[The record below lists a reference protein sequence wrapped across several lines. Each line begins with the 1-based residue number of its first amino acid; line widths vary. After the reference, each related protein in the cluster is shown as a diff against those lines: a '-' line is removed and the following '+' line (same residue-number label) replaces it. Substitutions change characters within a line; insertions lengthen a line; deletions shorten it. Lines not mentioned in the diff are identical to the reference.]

1 MVLTVLRRIL
11 RRKRANVTGPV
22 DLGNATRPNS
32 PSSFHAT
39 SPTPISPHID
49 IDDGFYRPFSAAFW
63 PEVDMWK
70 PSERLMETIRHYA
83 SFPATGVSL
92 RQMVQFGDRP
102 STGTFSSAAHAGR
115 GEGEEE
121 EVTKRT
127 LLRIPGSCWHRPLTS
142 YPGTLFRASQFL
154 SEELPIRLAHR
165 VQDLGELPDGL
176 SEMPSIKKVQDW
188 YAQSFEEIITLPRP
202 TLSQEVKTR
211 LLRPGRTNG
220 MASKIISEATQ
231 NPSIKEGQYRS
242 SPTTNGNGHGNGSS
256 KAAAAG
262 RRYFVPAADHADWPP
277 ELNDYNQRFAKTLQQ
292 IKRRHDGVVTTVAQG
307 ILEWKR
313 VRQRMQ
319 IDSTIQSFLDRFYM
333 SRIGIRMLIGQH
345 IALTEQTHVKHPNYV
360 GIICTKT
367 NVKDIALEAIDNA
380 RFVCED
386 YYGLFEA
393 PKVQLVCKDDLN
405 FMYVPGHLSHML
417 FETLKNS
424 LRAVVE
430 QHGADRE
437 QFPVTKVI
445 VAEGKEDITIKISDE
460 GGGIPRSAI
469 PLVWTYMY
477 TTVEQTPSIDPD
489 FDKSDFKAP
498 MAGFGYGLPISR
510 LYARYFGGDLK
521 LISMEG
527 DGRTRFTT
535 SHRLLYIEPEPSA
548 APSRGLTPMNVQ
560 ALRSR
565 VRSREVSERKQVGDA
580 ESLFHAEQRRHEE
593 E

>member
-1 MVLTVLRRIL
+1 
-11 RRKRANVTGPV
+11 
-22 DLGNATRPNS
+22 
-32 PSSFHAT
+32 
-39 SPTPISPHID
+39 
-49 IDDGFYRPFSAAFW
+49 
-63 PEVDMWK
+63 MWK

-102 STGTFSSAAHAGR
+102 STGT
-115 GEGEEE
+115 
-121 EVTKRT
+121 
-127 LLRIPGSCWHRPLTS
+127 
-142 YPGTLFRASQFL
+142 LFRASQFL

-165 VQDLGELPDGL
+165 VQDLRELPDGL
-176 SEMPSIKKVQDW
+176 SDMPSIKKVQDW

-202 TLSQEVKTR
+202 SLTQEVKTR
-211 LLRPGRTNG
+211 LLRPGRMNG
-220 MASKIISEATQ
+220 PSKILSEATH
-231 NPSIKEGQYRS
+231 NPSVREGQYRS
-242 SPTTNGNGHGNGSS
+242 SPTSLNGNGNG
-256 KAAAAG
+256 KAAAAAG
-262 RRYFVPAADHADWPP
+262 RRYYLPADDHAIWPP
-277 ELNDYNQRFAKTLQQ
+277 ELNDYNQRFATTLQH
-292 IKRRHDGVVTTVAQG
+292 IKRRHDSVVTTVAQG

-345 IALTEQTHVKHPNYV
+345 IALTEQTNARHPNYV

-367 NVKDIALEAIDNA
+367 NVHDIAVEAIENA

-393 PKVQLVCKDDLN
+393 PKVQLVCEEDLN

-430 QHGADRE
+430 RHGADRD

-445 VAEGKEDITIKISDE
+445 VAKGKEDITIKISDE

-477 TTVEQTPSIDPD
+477 TTVEQTPNLDPD

-527 DGRTRFTT
+527 DGRVRFTT
-535 SHRLLYIEPEPSA
+535 SHRLHPDYIGPDSTP
-548 APSRGLTPMNVQ
+548 APSRGLTLMNVQ
-560 ALRSR
+560 ALRTR
-565 VRSREVSERKQVGDA
+565 LRTREVSERKQVGDA
-580 ESLFHAEQRRHEE
+580 ESLFHREQQLWRDEDV
-593 E
+593 